1 MHNTKPIKTNNQT
14 TKTKK
19 KSKRNP
25 IKKKKEVKFATKRKP
40 TEYFKNNSPLKNPPL
55 PKHPSNETIISKEK
69 QRDSWLRSNTI
80 NRINKELK
88 EAARQDPTNAIDI
101 LDPPTDSNLCQ
112 YTWRDIQLLET
123 ITRRIRT
130 STLTCSDRKCFFHN
144 RRF

>member
-101 LDPPTDSNLCQ
+101 LDPPIDSNLCQ
-112 YTWRDIQLLET
+112 YTWGSEPR
-123 ITRRIRT
+123 
-130 STLTCSDRKCFFHN
+130 H
-144 RRF
+144 